1 MTTDAP
7 QAETSPNRRLSLE
20 SCTTR
25 GTSSEK
31 ENLLSGGRLNEP
43 VVQKRPKP
51 NSRLWRKTPNHSH
64 DPLEDLRSRG
74 ETQAKSQELEN
85 FTKRQKLKK
94 VSGIRMHRKK
104 QIHFLQDDVS
114 CSQKRDFNIGRHDR
128 KYFLI

>member
-7 QAETSPNRRLSLE
+7 QAETSPNRQLFLE

-43 VVQKRPKP
+43 VVQIKPKP
-51 NSRLWRKTPNHSH
+51 NPRLWRKTPNQSH

-74 ETQAKSQELEN
+74 ETKQRAKNWKTLPNAMSRRKYPEYGCIGKSRN
-85 FTKRQKLKK
+85 TSF
-94 VSGIRMHRKK
+94 RMMYLAHKSEK
-104 QIHFLQDDVS
+104 
-114 CSQKRDFNIGRHDR
+114 FNIGRHDP
-128 KYFLI
+128 KDFPI

>member
-7 QAETSPNRRLSLE
+7 QAETPPNRRLSLE

-51 NSRLWRKTPNHSH
+51 NSRLWRKTPNQSH

-85 FTKRQKLKK
+85 FAKRHELKK
-94 VSGIRMHRKK
+94 VSGIRMHQKCYFHLKINIIILTR
-104 QIHFLQDDVS
+104 IH
-114 CSQKRDFNIGRHDR
+114 I
-128 KYFLI
+128 